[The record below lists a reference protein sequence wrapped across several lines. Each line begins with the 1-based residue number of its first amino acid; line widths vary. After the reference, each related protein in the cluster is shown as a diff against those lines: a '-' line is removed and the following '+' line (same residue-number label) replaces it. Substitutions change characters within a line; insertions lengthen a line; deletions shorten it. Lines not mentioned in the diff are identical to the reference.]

1 MSNLPKKVNSW
12 KNVINFKD
20 LLIKEK
26 NKDQNKDQNGAI
38 TRESTYNT
46 TNKNNILNQLPLNN
60 NQINDTTNKRNPSTT
75 NIRKIKKFSKF
86 KINKNIKSE
95 KRLLSKCNKNK
106 FLLLLK
112 KSEKTKIK
120 KKESIN
126 DIKKED
132 ITIEPKKLRYDN
144 YGNVINKKN
153 KKIVHIV
160 FADELNEK
168 SITEEIQIESFK
180 KFNYVKGLPKEDLI
194 NPTNPF
200 NKCCNIY

>member
-1 MSNLPKKVNSW
+1 MANLPKKVNSL

-20 LLIKEK
+20 LLIKVK
-26 NKDQNKDQNGAI
+26 NKDQTLTI
-38 TRESTYNT
+38 SRESTHNT
-46 TNKNNILNQLPLNN
+46 TNKNPIINQLSLNN
-60 NQINDTTNKRNPSTT
+60 NQTNDTSIKMNPSII
-75 NIRKIKKFSKF
+75 NIRKIKKLSKF

-95 KRLLSKCNKNK
+95 KRLLSKNNKNK
-106 FLLLLK
+106 FLTLLK
-112 KSEKTKIK
+112 NCEKTKIK

-126 DIKKED
+126 NNKKED
-132 ITIEPKKLRYDN
+132 ITIEPKKPRYDN

-153 KKIVHIV
+153 KKMVHIA

-180 KFNYVKGLPKEDLI
+180 KFNYVKGLPKEDLFGPS
-194 NPTNPF
+194 NAF

>member
-20 LLIKEK
+20 LLIKVK
-26 NKDQNKDQNGAI
+26 NKDQTLTI
-38 TRESTYNT
+38 SRESTHNT
-46 TNKNNILNQLPLNN
+46 TNKNPIINQLSLNN
-60 NQINDTTNKRNPSTT
+60 NQTNDTSIKMNPSII
-75 NIRKIKKFSKF
+75 NIRKIKKLSKF

-95 KRLLSKCNKNK
+95 KRLLSKNNKNK
-106 FLLLLK
+106 FLTLLK
-112 KSEKTKIK
+112 NCEKTKIK

-126 DIKKED
+126 NNKKED
-132 ITIEPKKLRYDN
+132 ITIEPKKPRYDN

-153 KKIVHIV
+153 KKMVHIA
-160 FADELNEK
+160 FADELSEK

-180 KFNYVKGLPKEDLI
+180 KFNYVKGLPKEDLFGPS
-194 NPTNPF
+194 NAF

>member
-20 LLIKEK
+20 LLIKVK
-26 NKDQNKDQNGAI
+26 NKDQTLTI
-38 TRESTYNT
+38 SRESTHNT
-46 TNKNNILNQLPLNN
+46 TNKNPIINQLSLNN
-60 NQINDTTNKRNPSTT
+60 NQTNDTSIKMNPSII
-75 NIRKIKKFSKF
+75 NIRKIKKLSKF

-126 DIKKED
+126 NNKKED

-180 KFNYVKGLPKEDLI
+180 KFNYVKGLPKEDLFGPS
-194 NPTNPF
+194 NAF

>member
-1 MSNLPKKVNSW
+1 MANLPKKINSL

-20 LLIKEK
+20 LLIKVK
-26 NKDQNKDQNGAI
+26 NKDQTLTI
-38 TRESTYNT
+38 SRESTHNT
-46 TNKNNILNQLPLNN
+46 TNKNPIINQLSLNN
-60 NQINDTTNKRNPSTT
+60 NQTNDTSIKMNPSII
-75 NIRKIKKFSKF
+75 NIRKIKKLSKF

-95 KRLLSKCNKNK
+95 KRLLSKNNKNK
-106 FLLLLK
+106 FLTLLK
-112 KSEKTKIK
+112 NCEKTKIK

-126 DIKKED
+126 NNKKED
-132 ITIEPKKLRYDN
+132 ITIEPKKPRYDN

-153 KKIVHIV
+153 KKMVHIA

-180 KFNYVKGLPKEDLI
+180 KFNYVKGLPKEDLFGPS
-194 NPTNPF
+194 NAF